1 MNFPEPIILHEQPN
15 RGRTLLEKFEDYAV
29 QTSLVFVLLTPDDI
43 VSTSDDT
50 NDTKRRGRQ
59 NVIFEMGFFWGTLGR
74 KTGRVLLLYL
84 PPLELPSDLSGIGY
98 IDISPGIEAVGEK
111 IRLEIQNA
119 KS

>member
-1 MNFPEPIILHEQPN
+1 
-15 RGRTLLEKFEDYAV
+15 
-29 QTSLVFVLLTPDDI
+29 
-43 VSTSDDT
+43 
-50 NDTKRRGRQ
+50 
-59 NVIFEMGFFWGTLGR
+59 MGFFWGTLGR